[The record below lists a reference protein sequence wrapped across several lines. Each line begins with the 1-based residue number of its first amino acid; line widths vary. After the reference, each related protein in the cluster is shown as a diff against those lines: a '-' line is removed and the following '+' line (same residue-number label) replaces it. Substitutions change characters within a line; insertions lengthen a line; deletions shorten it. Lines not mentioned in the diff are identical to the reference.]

1 MDNKITSLHSTFS
14 VNGEVSDDDTRF
26 LNITIDVLHTGENL
40 NGSVFTKD
48 VVDSCVDSIKNT
60 PVLGFVKYNKTTKE
74 NDFKGHEHILTRTK
88 NGIEEKYLGSAYGVI
103 PETCNPRWITKM
115 CSDGQEREFLQV
127 DALLW
132 EKFSDSTDILC
143 RDSEKAQSM
152 ELEVSSVDGY
162 EDDDGIF
169 HFENFRFDGCCM
181 LGEDV
186 MPAMTDA
193 NVKLKEV
200 QFAMNDFVQN
210 IQSELNDK
218 FTAFTKLVNDKN
230 EQGGVRNMPKTDTD
244 FAQTA
249 MQQFDDICVMVGQFA
264 TMKNCWGEDVQR
276 YYAVDIQ
283 DNEVIVVDK
292 QDGYRY
298 YGFSFS
304 VNGDKPEIDFDNKS
318 RKKISYEN
326 YEEGASA
333 APEGAFDF
341 GKHITDIEEAA
352 FAKVNE
358 AEAKVTEAETKID
371 EANTA
376 AKTAETD
383 YAKIKAEYDEIKPK
397 YDEYVASEE
406 QRKSDEI
413 NEQKDSKFSEYEDV
427 LSENAEFSA
436 LKEKKDEMSVE
447 DIERECAVLYVKTVR
462 SKNNFSKQDS
472 NNAVVGVIND
482 NDEDDIDNG
491 YVHTKYGNIHVS
503 R

>member
-1 MDNKITSLHSTFS
+1 
-14 VNGEVSDDDTRF
+14 
-26 LNITIDVLHTGENL
+26 
-40 NGSVFTKD
+40 
-48 VVDSCVDSIKNT
+48 
-60 PVLGFVKYNKTTKE
+60 
-74 NDFKGHEHILTRTK
+74 
-88 NGIEEKYLGSAYGVI
+88 
-103 PETCNPRWITKM
+103 
-115 CSDGQEREFLQV
+115 
-127 DALLW
+127 
-132 EKFSDSTDILC
+132 
-143 RDSEKAQSM
+143 
-152 ELEVSSVDGY
+152 
-162 EDDDGIF
+162 
-169 HFENFRFDGCCM
+169 
-181 LGEDV
+181 
-186 MPAMTDA
+186 
-193 NVKLKEV
+193 
-200 QFAMNDFVQN
+200 MNDFVQN
-210 IQSELNDK
+210 IQSELNDR

-249 MQQFDDICVMVGQFA
+249 MQQFDDIRIMVGQFA
-264 TMKNCWGEDVQR
+264 TMKNRWNEDVQR

-283 DNEVIVVDK
+283 DNEVIVVDA

-298 YGFSFS
+298 YGFTFS

-326 YEEGASA
+326 YEEGAS

-358 AEAKVTEAETKID
+358 AEAKVTEAETKVD

-413 NEQKDSKFSEYEDV
+413 NAQKDSKFSEYEDV

-436 LKEKKDEMSVE
+436 LKGKKDEMSVE

-462 SKNNFSKQDS
+462 SKSNFSKQDS